1 VKVLVLG
8 NTGMLGKDLISTLD
22 TKSYDVVGIDRKT
35 LDFRDLYRIPVVLRD
50 ISPDVVINSAAY
62 TNVDLAEKEKEIAT
76 KINRDA
82 PGEIAKVCGEM
93 KIPLLHISTDYVFSG
108 NTNRPY
114 VETDE
119 MSPVNFYGWT
129 KLEGELAIKSVLQ
142 EHLIIR
148 TSWLYGK
155 HGKNFVKTILKLARE
170 RDELKVVS
178 DQFGNPTWTRDL
190 SEAIAKIVDTIVNKR
205 RKIIWGVYHFSGLE
219 EVSWYQFARKIV
231 EYGKKYDAFRVKN
244 ILPISSSEY
253 PTAAKR
259 PVRSSLDCSKILAN
273 FDVML
278 KPWEESLEQMIREY
292 YGKNL

>member
-1 VKVLVLG
+1 MKVLVFG

-119 MSPVNFYGWT
+119 TSPVNFYGWT

-148 TSWLYGK
+148 TSWLYG
-155 HGKNFVKTILKLARE
+155 
-170 RDELKVVS
+170 
-178 DQFGNPTWTRDL
+178 
-190 SEAIAKIVDTIVNKR
+190 
-205 RKIIWGVYHFSGLE
+205 
-219 EVSWYQFARKIV
+219 
-231 EYGKKYDAFRVKN
+231 
-244 ILPISSSEY
+244 
-253 PTAAKR
+253 
-259 PVRSSLDCSKILAN
+259 
-273 FDVML
+273 
-278 KPWEESLEQMIREY
+278 
-292 YGKNL
+292 

>member
-1 VKVLVLG
+1 MKVLVFG

-119 MSPVNFYGWT
+119 TSPVNFYGWT

-170 RDELKVVS
+170 KEELKVVS

-190 SEAIAKIVDTIVNKR
+190 SEAIAKIVDMIVNKR

-244 ILPISSSEY
+244 ILPISSS
-253 PTAAKR
+253 
-259 PVRSSLDCSKILAN
+259 
-273 FDVML
+273 
-278 KPWEESLEQMIREY
+278 
-292 YGKNL
+292 